1 MRYDSNIT
9 FFSRDVIRL
18 LLIWREKLLF
28 GYVLLFENL
37 FIRRGEVR
45 GRVAS
50 LDEINYTRA
59 FPRYYLNYIHVQL
72 YDEILEM
79 KFYCLDGNN

>member
-18 LLIWREKLLF
+18 VSSSYLGGKI
-28 GYVLLFENL
+28 GYVLLFKNL

-59 FPRYYLNYIHVQL
+59 LPRYYLNYIHRV
-72 YDEILEM
+72 IIR
-79 KFYCLDGNN
+79 